1 MQMQNLRQLYLAILL
16 PVIYKMSFEKSGN
29 LPKCIIFEL
38 SNSDSLMKAYTNS

>member
-1 MQMQNLRQLYLAILL
+1 MQMQKLRQLYLILL
-16 PVIYKMSFEKSGN
+16 PVIYKISFENSGN